1 MPKPRVRCLS
11 NGATQVPLKLA
22 KILNRHFFQEAM
34 QLAKKYMKMCSTAL
48 VMREM
53 QDTTGYDFIPTWKAI
68 IKKKTNDSKCWKAME
83 KSESFSIPGPNLKWY
98 SLFETQFSS
107 FSKSLK
113 LPYAPAIS
121 FLGKH
126 SKE

>member
-68 IKKKTNDSKCWKAME
+68 IKKKTNDSKCWQGYGEIGKLLHSW
-83 KSESFSIPGPNLKWY
+83 SEFKVVQPL
-98 SLFETQFSS
+98 
-107 FSKSLK
+107 
-113 LPYAPAIS
+113 
-121 FLGKH
+121 
-126 SKE
+126 